1 MSERT
6 PENLWDRMRRAVEG
20 WMHSGDGDDVDEM
33 ALAFHLAYI
42 APLLLA
48 FAFLL
53 RR

>member
-1 MSERT
+1 MSDRT
-6 PENLWDRMRRAVEG
+6 PKDLWDEMRRAVEG
-20 WMHSGDGDDVDEM
+20 WMQPGDDGEADEA

>member
-6 PENLWDRMRRAVEG
+6 PKDLWDRMRRAVEG
-20 WMHSGDGDDVDEM
+20 WMQPDGDVDEM
-33 ALAFHLAYI
+33 ALAFHIAYI

>member
-6 PENLWDRMRRAVEG
+6 PKDLWERMRRALGG
-20 WMHSGDGDDVDEM
+20 WMQPDGDDEVDEM